1 MALSLIKE
9 FKQKQ
14 KISLTP
20 LLKKSIDLLQLSRY
34 ELIQKIDHEIE
45 INPFVEKEISEDFD
59 IDENYND
66 TSFDFNVAAVENLR
80 DTLINQI
87 NDLRLEVKDKEI
99 ALTIVDCIDES
110 GQLIDDIDEINKMIQ
125 GKTSVQ
131 DIEDI
136 LLNIIHNLEPI
147 GIGYRNFKECIKIQI
162 NKKDFNNKIKELCLE
177 MLNQNQLDS
186 LNEINSTFLNKGFD
200 ESDIEKA
207 MLEIKSCDLSPGLN
221 FENTN
226 YVIPD
231 LKIELTNESLSVN
244 FINDNF
250 PTIKIDEDLI
260 EQTNLQL
267 KNKPNKKLAEK
278 IQDAKW
284 LLSSVKKR
292 NDTVMRVGELICKK
306 QIYFFQENP
315 LKINPLSNKNLS
327 DELSLHPSTISRIL
341 RSKYIDT
348 PKGII
353 PLKSLL
359 VSSVSK
365 TRDVTPIQLMQLI
378 ESIIQE
384 EKKPKSDNQI
394 ALELNRRGF
403 NLARRTI
410 TKYRKKL
417 NIASSRNRYSNIQ

>member
-1 MALSLIKE
+1 MAISLIKE

-34 ELIQKIDHEIE
+34 ELIQKIDREIE

-59 IDENYND
+59 INENYND
-66 TSFDFNVAAVENLR
+66 SSFDFNVAAVENLR

-87 NDLRLEVKDKEI
+87 NDLRLDINDKEI
-99 ALTIVDCIDES
+99 ALTIIDCIDES
-110 GQLIDDIDEINKMIQ
+110 GQLIDDIDEINIMMK
-125 GKTSVQ
+125 GKTSAQ
-131 DIEDI
+131 DIENI
-136 LLNIIHNLEPI
+136 LVNIIHNLEPI
-147 GIGYRNFKECIKIQI
+147 GVGFRNFKECIKVQI
-162 NKKDFNNKIKELCLE
+162 NKKNFNNKIKELCLQI
-177 MLNQNQLDS
+177 LNQNQLDS
-186 LNEINSTFLNKGFD
+186 IDEINSTFLDKGYSA
-200 ESDIEKA
+200 SDIQKG

-226 YVIPD
+226 FVIPD
-231 LKIELTNESLSVN
+231 LKIEISNESLSVN
-244 FINDNF
+244 FINDTF

-260 EQTNLQL
+260 EKTSLQL
-267 KNKPNKKLAEK
+267 KNRPNKKLAEK

-292 NDTVMRVGELICKK
+292 NDTVMQVGKLICKR
-306 QIYFFQENP
+306 QISFLQDNP

-327 DELSLHPSTISRIL
+327 DELGLHPSTISRIL

-365 TRDVTPIQLMQLI
+365 TRDVTPTQLMQLI

-384 EKKPKSDNQI
+384 EKKPKSDNKI
-394 ALELNRRGF
+394 ALELNKRGF

-417 NIASSRNRYSNIQ
+417 NIDSSRNR

>member
-1 MALSLIKE
+1 MAISLIKE
-9 FKQKQ
+9 FRQKQ

-34 ELIQKIDHEIE
+34 ELIQKIDREIE

-59 IDENYND
+59 TDENYND
-66 TSFDFNVAAVENLR
+66 SSFDFNVAAVENLR

-87 NDLRLEVKDKEI
+87 NDLRLDEHDKGI
-99 ALTIVDCIDES
+99 ALTIIDCIDES
-110 GQLIDDIDEINKMIQ
+110 GQLIEDINEINKMMQ
-125 GKTSVQ
+125 GRTSAQ

-136 LLNIIHNLEPI
+136 LLNVIHNLEPI
-147 GIGYRNFKECIKIQI
+147 GVGYRNFKECIKIQI
-162 NKKDFNNKIKELCLE
+162 IKKDFNKKIKELCLQI
-177 MLNQNQLDS
+177 LNQNQLDS
-186 LNEINSTFLNKGFD
+186 LSDINSTFLSKGYD

-207 MLEIKSCDLSPGLN
+207 MSEIKSCDLSPGLN

-231 LKIELTNESLSVN
+231 LKIELKNKSLSVN
-244 FINDNF
+244 FINDAF
-250 PTIKIDEDLI
+250 PTIKIDEELI
-260 EQTNLQL
+260 EQTSLQL
-267 KNKPNKKLAEK
+267 KNKPNKQLAEK

-292 NDTVMRVGELICKK
+292 NDTVMQVGELICKR
-306 QIYFFQENP
+306 QISFLQDNP

-327 DELSLHPSTISRIL
+327 DELGLHPSTISRIL

-359 VSSVSK
+359 ISSVSK
-365 TRDVTPIQLMQLI
+365 TRDVTPNQLMQLI

-384 EKKPKSDNQI
+384 EKKPKSDNKI
-394 ALELNRRGF
+394 ALELNKRGF

-410 TKYRKKL
+410 SKYRKKL
-417 NIASSRNRYSNIQ
+417 NIASSRNR